1 MIALI
6 MAGGSGTRF
15 WPLSRKEKP
24 KQFLKLISPQ
34 TMLQLTIER
43 LNGKVD
49 LKDIYIVTA
58 AEQAALIRE
67 YHPELPEE
75 NVIIEPFGMN
85 TAPCIALSI
94 LYIKERV
101 EEDETIVVLPAD
113 HLIKDTPSFLK
124 SLDKGQKAAKQ
135 GYLVTFGIKPTYPAT
150 GYGYIKK
157 GEKIESDIF
166 EVEKFVEKPNLGIAQ
181 KYIDSGKFYWNSGM
195 FVWNISTIWKAFER
209 HVPEIV
215 YLLSEIRALWQQEG
229 YYTQI
234 DHFYKDMPRLPVD
247 IAIMEK
253 AGNRAMIPV
262 DYGWSDVGNWR
273 SLYDTSPKDKDGN
286 VLNCKHKAL
295 NSQDNLVFS
304 DKFVALL
311 GVKDLVL
318 IDTEDAILLASK
330 EEAENVKQIVEF
342 LKSRGREDLL

>member
-24 KQFLKLISPQ
+24 KQFLKLVSPK
-34 TMLQLTIER
+34 TMLELTIER
-43 LNGKVD
+43 LNGKVE

-58 AEQAALIRE
+58 ADHAALIRE

-113 HLIKDTPSFLK
+113 HLIKDTHSFLQ
-124 SLDKGQKAAKQ
+124 SLDKGQKAAQQ
-135 GYLVTFGIKPTYPAT
+135 GNLVTFAIKPTYPAT

-157 GEKIESDIF
+157 GDMVDKDIF
-166 EVEKFVEKPNLGIAQ
+166 SVEKFVEKPNSEIAQ
-181 KYIDSGKFYWNSGM
+181 KYLDSGRFYWNSGM
-195 FVWNISTIWKAFER
+195 FVWNISTIWDAFER

-215 YLLSEIRALWQQEG
+215 YLLSEVRALWQEEG
-229 YYTQI
+229 YYAQI
-234 DHFYKDMPRLPVD
+234 DHCYKDMPRLPVD

-253 AGNRAMIPV
+253 AENRVMIPV

-273 SLYDTSPKDKDGN
+273 SLYDASPKDKAGN
-286 VLNCKHKAL
+286 VLNCKNKAL
-295 NSQDNLVFS
+295 NSENNLIFS

-318 IDTEDAILLASK
+318 IDTEDAILLATK